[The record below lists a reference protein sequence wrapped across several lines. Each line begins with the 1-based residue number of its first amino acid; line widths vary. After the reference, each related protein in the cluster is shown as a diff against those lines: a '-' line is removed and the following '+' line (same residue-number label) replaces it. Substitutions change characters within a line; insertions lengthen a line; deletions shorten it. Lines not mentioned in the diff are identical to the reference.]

1 MKNKTKQK
9 TVQCKQIVVYKL
21 DVFGFMYVGLKD

>member
-9 TVQCKQIVVYKL
+9 TVQCKQIVVYK
-21 DVFGFMYVGLKD
+21 